1 MLDQLATMNFSVSQA
16 VYLLHISLSNCFLVS
31 KSNRQLVIH
40 FNFIVSLSIL
50 GNIWQ
55 HNPCPACPS
64 LSAASVACSTVTH
77 KTDVCSSNVQP
88 PAAID
93 GCQAT
98 YKPFCT
104 MNTVWMKCEINFKKL
119 YISRRYLLC
128 KNGTVVNRKIN
139 KKIRVIL
146 SCRWILIF
154 LHWCHAWSRV
164 KLRDWSCYLVTRNC
178 LFSREWF

>member
-31 KSNRQLVIH
+31 RSNRQLVIH

-88 PAAID
+88 PLMID
-93 GCQAT
+93 WRLSSNIQ
-98 YKPFCT
+98 
-104 MNTVWMKCEINFKKL
+104 TVLYHEYCLNEVWDFKKL

-146 SCRWILIF
+146 SCRWISIF
-154 LHWCHAWSRV
+154 LHWCHAWNRV